1 MNKPPSTPIVLTEL
15 AAWKAE
21 QIDRIVERVRL
32 ALAAGN
38 PDRVIRIVAD
48 WERSQLESPP
58 VETLLGDHTAA
69 VLRRYQVWTIGDLQA
84 ASKQLLRPGELPEG
98 TRVKVQRALERL
110 R

>member
-1 MNKPPSTPIVLTEL
+1 MNKPPSAPIVLTEL

-58 VETLLGDHTAA
+58 IETLLGDHTAA
-69 VLRRYQVWTIGDLQA
+69 VLRRHQVWTIADLQA

>member
-1 MNKPPSTPIVLTEL
+1 MNKPPSAPIVLTEL

-21 QIDRIVERVRL
+21 QIDRIVERIRL

-58 VETLLGDHTAA
+58 IETILGDHTAA

-98 TRVKVQRALERL
+98 TRVKVQRAIERL
-110 R
+110 A

>member
-1 MNKPPSTPIVLTEL
+1 MNKPPSYPIVLAQLEQ
-15 AAWKAE
+15 WKAE

-58 VETLLGDHTAA
+58 VETILGDHVAA
-69 VLRRYQVWTIGDLQA
+69 VLRRHQVWTIADLQA
-84 ASKQLLRPGELPEG
+84 ASKQLLRPGTLAEA

-110 R
+110 G